1 MKKHYIRKNNQGFS
15 LVELIIVI
23 AIMAILVAI
32 VVPNFIGYID
42 KARKARDLEMA
53 RVLGTA
59 LDRVIALDDPALRDW
74 QSVGTSRGN
83 EVVYQ
88 LVDHLTGER
97 YYVYNMFEWTLTEE
111 GDITGGAAANFRHGV
126 LRDAH
131 RNGSN
136 GGGAG
141 LYANLWNAYVDEIVQ
156 YDINIF
162 YRKYNIRQYRIVKR
176 ADNGRPEVWVCGLE
190 RSTEDGE
197 GRDVHMYYR
206 LWPNNDPEYMVN
218 KRPVQKNT
226 TNGSHGGWRVSVDE
240 NGVWGPMQ

>member
-1 MKKHYIRKNNQGFS
+1 MKKQVLKKNNQGFS
-15 LVELIIVI
+15 LVEIIIVI

-32 VVPNFIGYID
+32 VAPNFIGYLD

-59 LDRVIALDDPALRDW
+59 LERVLALDDPALKDW
-74 QSVGTSRGN
+74 QAVGTPGKS
-83 EVVYQ
+83 EVVYEVIDPQ
-88 LVDHLTGER
+88 TNEK
-97 YYVYNMFEWTLTEE
+97 YKVYNMFEWTLTEK
-111 GDITGGAAANFRHGV
+111 GDITGGAAGNFRHGI

-131 RNGSN
+131 RNNGN

-141 LYANLWNAYVDEIVQ
+141 MYANLWNAYVDELAQ

-176 ADNGRPEVWVCGLE
+176 VDNGSPEVWVCGLE
-190 RSTEDGE
+190 KSTEDGE
-197 GRDVHMYYR
+197 GRGVHLYFR

-218 KRPVQKNT
+218 KAPTQKNT
-226 TNGSHGGWRVSVDE
+226 TWSDSSEEHGGWNVTVH
-240 NGVWGPMQ
+240 

>member
-1 MKKHYIRKNNQGFS
+1 MKKEHNLRKLNNKGLS
-15 LVELIIVI
+15 MVEIIIVI

-32 VVPNFIGYID
+32 LAPNFIGYLD

-59 LDRVIALDDPALRDW
+59 LDRVISLDEGALKNWDTVPVKGEEVRYQVVDP
-74 QSVGTSRGN
+74 
-83 EVVYQ
+83 E
-88 LVDHLTGER
+88 TGEQ
-97 YYVYNMFEWTLTEE
+97 YYVFNMFEWTLTKD
-111 GDITGGAAANFRHGV
+111 GQITGTYKGNFRNGI

-131 RNGSN
+131 RQTVGN

-141 LYANLWNAYVDEIVQ
+141 KYADLWNAYVDELAQ

-162 YRKYNIRQYRIVKR
+162 YRKYNICQYRIVKR

-190 RSTEDGE
+190 QSTEDGE
-197 GRDVHMYYR
+197 GRNVHMYFR

-218 KRPVQKNT
+218 KAPTQKNT
-226 TNGSHGGWRVSVDE
+226 VYSNGKGGE
-240 NGVWGPMQ
+240 NW

>member
-1 MKKHYIRKNNQGFS
+1 MKKEHDLRKLNNKGFS

-32 VVPNFIGYID
+32 VVPNFIGYLD

-59 LDRVIALDDPALRDW
+59 LERVLALDDPALKNW
-74 QSVGTSRGN
+74 QAVGTKGKH
-83 EVVYQ
+83 EVEYELIDPQ
-88 LVDHLTGER
+88 TGAKYR
-97 YYVYNMFEWTLTEE
+97 VYNMFEWTLTQK
-111 GDITGGAAANFRHGV
+111 GDITGGASANFRNGK

-141 LYANLWNAYVDEIVQ
+141 LYADLWNAYVDELAQ

-162 YRKYNIRQYRIVKR
+162 YRKYSICQYRIVKR
-176 ADNGRPEVWVCGLE
+176 ADNGNPEVWVCGIE
-190 RSTEDGE
+190 KSTEDGE
-197 GRDVHMYYR
+197 GRGVHMYYR
-206 LWPNNDPEYMVN
+206 LWPNYDPEYMVN
-218 KRPVQKNT
+218 KAPTQKNT
-226 TNGSHGGWRVSVDE
+226 TWTDKDGEHGGWNVVK
-240 NGVWGPMQ
+240 